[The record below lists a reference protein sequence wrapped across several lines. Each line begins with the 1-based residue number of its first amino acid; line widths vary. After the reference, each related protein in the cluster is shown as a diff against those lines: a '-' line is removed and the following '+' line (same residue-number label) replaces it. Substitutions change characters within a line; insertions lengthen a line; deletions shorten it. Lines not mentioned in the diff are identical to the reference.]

1 MADDV
6 KVVRQTTETIFD
18 DNGKP
23 LEQVR
28 VEFKVG
34 DNGPFYKRF
43 PVDGFN
49 GLQVRDALETFARE
63 VRTLKGPAV

>member
-6 KVVRQTTETIFD
+6 KVVRQSTETVFD

-23 LEQVR
+23 LEQIR

-34 DNGPFYKRF
+34 DSGPFYKRF

-49 GLQVRDALETFARE
+49 GLAVRDQLEQFARE
-63 VRTLKGPAV
+63 LRTVKGA